1 MATKKSQRHA
11 GTKRRA
17 SRQRQASGS
26 AQGGSARR
34 PVIAGSSAARAK
46 AARRG
51 WDRRVTFVDVAAR
64 LVRQY
69 RPLLTMAAVVIGALV
84 VLAYL
89 VWPRPQAQLT
99 MGAAGTGGAASL
111 GDDPSL
117 GPASA
122 PVTIVEYGDFGCPS
136 CKAWYKAGVLEQVR
150 AKYGDKVRFV
160 WRDFPIIT
168 VQSPKAAEAGQCAND
183 QGKFWPYHDTLYNH
197 APALSV
203 GDLKSYAA
211 ALGLDTAKFTACLD
225 SGQYAA
231 KVSRSQS
238 DAFAHGFRGTP
249 GFLVNGQPLDGPPSF
264 DYLSSLIDQALVS
277 Q

>member
-1 MATKKSQRHA
+1 M
-11 GTKRRA
+11 
-17 SRQRQASGS
+17 
-26 AQGGSARR
+26 
-34 PVIAGSSAARAK
+34 IAGSGAARVQ

-51 WDRRVTFVDVAAR
+51 RDRRVTLVDVAAR
-64 LVRQY
+64 LMRQY
-69 RPLLTMAAVVIGALV
+69 RPLLTVVAVVIGALV
-84 VLAYL
+84 VVAYL
-89 VWPRPQAQLT
+89 VWPRPQAQPA
-99 MGAAGTGGAASL
+99 GSAGTAGAASL

-117 GPASA
+117 GPANA

-136 CKAWYKAGVLEQVR
+136 CKAWYKAGVLDQIR

-168 VQSPKAAEAGQCAND
+168 VQSPKAGEAGQCAND

-203 GDLKSYAA
+203 GNLKSYAA
-211 ALGLDTAKFTACLD
+211 AIGLDTAKFTACLD

-231 KVSRSQS
+231 KVSHSQS

-264 DYLSSLIDQALVS
+264 DYLSSLIDQALAS
-277 Q
+277 K